1 MRALTEGRQVQQVVP
16 LDQRDQLAR
25 QERGAT
31 CLVRL
36 VQLDKRALSVRLA
49 QPGRR
54 EPRVTR
60 VQLARLDRQGLRDP
74 QEYPD
79 LQATPGQPDRLGR
92 RDQPDPLE

>member
-36 VQLDKRALSVRLA
+36 VRLDKRGQQVRLA
-49 QPGRR
+49 RLGQR